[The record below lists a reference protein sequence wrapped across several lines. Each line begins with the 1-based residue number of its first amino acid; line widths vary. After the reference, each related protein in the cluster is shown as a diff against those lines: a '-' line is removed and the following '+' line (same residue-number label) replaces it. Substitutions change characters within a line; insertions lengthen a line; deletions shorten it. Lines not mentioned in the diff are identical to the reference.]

1 MALMRCARANDA
13 PAIAAFLAP
22 RIATSMFLLSNLEA
36 HGLDGSAHPHATRYL
51 LDTDAQGALVGVLGC
66 TQGGYLMCQ
75 HPGLTRQKVETFLT
89 ALGAQRLLGVTGEA
103 AQVAQIIAALNARGA
118 DWLKDSAQPL
128 FTRSL
133 DDLTPP
139 VVALRR
145 PDAHDRA
152 MLVRWF
158 AQYLRET
165 GQPATGDDCDRAAMH
180 ALTQGQARLLEGPDG
195 TAIGMTIFNA
205 RAGDAVQVGGVF
217 VQPAHRGQGHSGR
230 MVAAHLWQAR
240 AQGVRRALLFATS
253 VAAARAYQRI
263 GFRQIGSYR
272 IAMLA
277 NPLPLGAA
285 A

>member
-1 MALMRCARANDA
+1 MRRALANDA

-22 RIATSMFLLSNLEA
+22 RIATSMFLMSNLEA
-36 HGLDGSAHPHATRYL
+36 HGLDGSAHPHATRYM

-89 ALGAQRLLGVTGEA
+89 ALGAQRLIGLTGEA
-103 AQVAQIIAALNARGA
+103 AQVAQFVAALDARGA
-118 DWLKDSAQPL
+118 DWLKDSEEPL

-133 DDLTPP
+133 DDLAPP

-145 PDAHDRA
+145 PDARDRA
-152 MLVRWF
+152 LLVRWF

-165 GQPATGDDCDRAAMH
+165 GQPASADACDRAATH
-180 ALTQGQARLLEGPDG
+180 ALEQRPTRLLEGPEG
-195 TAIGMTIFNA
+195 TAIGMTSFNA
-205 RAGDAVQVGGVF
+205 RAGDTVQVGGVF

-240 AQGVRRALLFATS
+240 AQGVRRAILFAAS
-253 VAAARAYQRI
+253 VPAARTYQRI
-263 GFRQIGSYR
+263 GFHQIGSYR

-277 NPLPLGAA
+277 NSMTLGAA